1 MNRSAPCLLLDLD
14 GTLVDSQPGILA
26 SCRAA
31 LRSLG
36 HEPGP
41 SMDLASVIGPPMD
54 DVMRYLLAPYGD
66 DRIAEGV
73 AAYRADYGDK
83 GLLMTELYPGIADAL
98 HSIHETGRARLFLA
112 TSKRRTFAERIL
124 GNLGLS
130 DCFEGIYGSVP
141 GGAIDHK
148 PELIAHIL
156 AENDLP
162 ADRCVMVG
170 DRRYDIS
177 GAHANDVRAIGVL
190 WGYGSLEELE
200 TAGADLLIARA
211 DELAD
216 AAIGLLP
223 RS

>member
-1 MNRSAPCLLLDLD
+1 MHRSAPSLLLDLD

-41 SMDLASVIGPPMD
+41 SMDLASIIGPPMD
-54 DVMRYLLAPYGD
+54 DVMRYLLTPYGD
-66 DRIAEGV
+66 DRIAEAV

-83 GLLMTELYPGIADAL
+83 GLLVTELYPGIAEVL
-98 HSIHETGRARLFLA
+98 HSIRDKGQARLFLA
-112 TSKRRTFAERIL
+112 TSKRRIFAERIL
-124 GNLGLS
+124 DNLGLS
-130 DCFEGIYGSVP
+130 ACFDGIYGSVP

-156 AENDLP
+156 AENDLR
-162 ADRCVMVG
+162 ADRCIMVG

-190 WGYGSLEELE
+190 WGYGSREELE
-200 TAGADLLIARA
+200 TAGADLLIARTE
-211 DELAD
+211 ELAD
-216 AAIGLLP
+216 AALRLLP
-223 RS
+223 VS